1 MNSVEL
7 AMVHSAAALLVRL
20 EQTQEALVAGED
32 VDTDRMV
39 RLSSKA
45 RRVLTIL
52 RRRKG
57 QKSHF
62 QGADPLSD
70 YRSWADAT

>member
-1 MNSVEL
+1 
-7 AMVHSAAALLVRL
+7 MVHSAAALLVRL

-32 VDTDRMV
+32 IDTDRMV

-62 QGADPLSD
+62 KGADPLSD